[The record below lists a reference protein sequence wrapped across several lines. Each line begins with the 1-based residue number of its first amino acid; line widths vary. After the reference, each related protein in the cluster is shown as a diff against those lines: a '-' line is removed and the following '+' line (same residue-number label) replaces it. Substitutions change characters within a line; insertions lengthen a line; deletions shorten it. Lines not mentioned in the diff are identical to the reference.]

1 MDGVSV
7 LVLLLTVAVGL
18 WVQYAIIR
26 AAVYQ
31 GLLRFLTEASR
42 VTDMRD
48 GHDVP
53 RRIDRLAAHLAEV
66 IRRPPDDGGPRRDPA
81 D

>member
-1 MDGVSV
+1 MDGVPLL
-7 LVLLLTVAVGL
+7 LVLLAVAVGL
-18 WVQYAIIR
+18 WVQYAIIK
-26 AAVYQ
+26 AAVYH
-31 GLLRFLTEASR
+31 GLLRFLSEASR

-48 GHDVP
+48 GYDVP

-66 IRRPPDDGGPRRDPA
+66 IRRPPDDGPPRKSA